1 MSHAMAAEQ
10 QLKPKQKDREEHAG
24 VEGRIGLRTH
34 KRSVEKRAHAEEAC
48 ACINN
53 YLRPKKTKRL
63 KTLIINDY
71 LRKG

>member
-34 KRSVEKRAHAEEAC
+34 KRSVEKRAHAASSRATGRFVLC
-48 ACINN
+48 
-53 YLRPKKTKRL
+53 
-63 KTLIINDY
+63 
-71 LRKG
+71 